1 MDDPKESRHGNC
13 FTVTKTIKDL
23 IVTKEQSAYK
33 DTGAEPSKKGKIIVN
48 LICIIV
54 YKIRRISV
62 PSPYYTFL
70 WSHYLLSFM
79 LKTEEFIRLYI

>member
-33 DTGAEPSKKGKIIVN
+33 DTGDEPSKK
-48 LICIIV
+48 
-54 YKIRRISV
+54 R
-62 PSPYYTFL
+62 
-70 WSHYLLSFM
+70 
-79 LKTEEFIRLYI
+79 